1 MTPFEQAE
9 IRIQRFGL
17 MAAIQAS
24 LKELID
30 LSNDCDCFMNE
41 YQWKKAL
48 GNIDEDMEAM
58 ATEAVKDLDYVNKC
72 LEEIA
77 ARVEKHFGI
86 SA

>member
-41 YQWKKAL
+41 YQWKKMY
-48 GNIDEDMEAM
+48 GEIDES
-58 ATEAVKDLDYVNKC
+58 
-72 LEEIA
+72 LEEMAIEAKKDQIYANDSLKEIA
-77 ARVEKHFGI
+77 QRVEKHFGI